1 MNDTDQREEARER
14 SGYMNTFYCNSS
26 IESKKVLIN
35 INTMPMLKSPLS
47 TPPAPVSPH
56 EERERKK
63 EKKQNQ
69 GGGGGGHLLR
79 LNHNMKKATT

>member
-56 EERERKK
+56 QEREK
-63 EKKQNQ
+63 EREETKP
-69 GGGGGGHLLR
+69 GRGGGHLLR